1 MFFDKKLF
9 SVKWVSTFTDKVTVN
24 HAAFVVART
33 AKQAAKIAK
42 REYNIA
48 EIGAAKVTEH
58 GEACLHQAEVNLVP
72 GAAILKESK

>member
-9 SVKWVSTFTDKVTVN
+9 SVKWVSTFTDKVQVT

-33 AKQAAKIAK
+33 AKSAAKIAK
-42 REYNIA
+42 QTYNITA
-48 EIGAAKVTEH
+48 IDAAKVTEH
-58 GEACLHQAEVNLVP
+58 GEVCLHQAEVNLVP